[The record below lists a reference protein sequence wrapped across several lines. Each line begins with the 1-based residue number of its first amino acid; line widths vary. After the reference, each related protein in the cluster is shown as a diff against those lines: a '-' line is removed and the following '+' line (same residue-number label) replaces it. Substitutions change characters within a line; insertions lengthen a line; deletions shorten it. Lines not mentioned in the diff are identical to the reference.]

1 MSAEK
6 KKVAAKILFSGA
18 ARNGFAH
25 QDILVLAS
33 DSDADDDNED
43 HDIPDLSPTKL
54 SFEES
59 EPEKSFLGRHE
70 VTLFSAGGSEDDEEE
85 ESQKGLETAIVEEW
99 ESKDINLSEIN
110 DIQTHRNLGI
120 SPKKSKKKV
129 ARKRIIPMSSSS
141 DEDEPGILENNE
153 ASFDLGAIKRQ
164 YETPKAKNYRHNESS
179 EYRQTTSEDDYD
191 FQDSFIDD
199 QSLSSGR
206 SQSCSEV
213 TSESENEDEQAKKPT
228 KKYRKSASENKETS
242 LPAVHTVE
250 TKTFL
255 ESLGDGNI
263 TPRSHPDAV
272 KYLKNY
278 DRNKVE
284 LADFLFKLFNEQVF
298 NNLLPHQMP
307 LVWSRT
313 LNKTAGR
320 CIMKKIRSQAGK
332 VEDRQCSIEL
342 ATKVLTSPDRLRDTL
357 IHELCHAAVWLINEI
372 NGGHGQLFQ
381 SWGKIATQ
389 KYPELP
395 LISRCHDYVIETKF
409 AYVCQSCSHHYKRHS
424 KSIDTKSKTCG
435 KIKCKN
441 SEGAGHL
448 KLHIW
453 DKTRK
458 IYVDHENP
466 DQKKSGSRRPPNK
479 FAVFVKDN
487 YKNSR
492 TPGKTHSE
500 AMKELGQMF
509 TQL

>member
-1 MSAEK
+1 MSTYK
-6 KKVAAKILFSGA
+6 KKVDAKLLFSEA
-18 ARNGFAH
+18 ARNGSH
-25 QDILVLAS
+25 QNGEILVLAS
-33 DSDADDDNED
+33 DSDADINDTKD
-43 HDIPDLSPTKL
+43 DIPDLSPTKL

-59 EPEKSFLGRHE
+59 DGSPEKSFLGRHE
-70 VTLFSAGGSEDDEEE
+70 VTLFSSSGGEDDEEE
-85 ESQKGLETAIVEEW
+85 RQKGLETAIVEEW
-99 ESKDINLSEIN
+99 ESKD
-110 DIQTHRNLGI
+110 RNFSLGI

-129 ARKRIIPMSSSS
+129 TRKRIVLLSSSS
-141 DEDEPGILENNE
+141 SEGEESTSEKKKTGVLQHND

-164 YETPKAKNYRHNESS
+164 YQTPKQKNYRCDDS
-179 EYRQTTSEDDYD
+179 SEDDYD

-199 QSLSSGR
+199 QSLSDSGE
-206 SQSCSEV
+206 SSSEV
-213 TSESENEDEQAKKPT
+213 TSESEEDEPAKKHT
-228 KKYRKSASENKETS
+228 KKYTRKEQRQRKPATETEEKCLS
-242 LPAVHTVE
+242 VHTVE

-263 TPRSHPDAV
+263 TPRSHPDAI

-320 CIMKKIRSQAGK
+320 CIMKKIRRQAGK
-332 VEDRQCSIEL
+332 VEDRECSIEL
-342 ATKVLTSPDRLRDTL
+342 ASKVLTSADRLRDTL

-395 LISRCHDYVIETKF
+395 LITRCHDYVIETKF

-424 KSIDTKSKTCG
+424 KSIDTSSKSCG
-435 KIKCKN
+435 KIKCQN
-441 SEGAGHL
+441 SEGGGHL

-453 DKTRK
+453 DKKRK
-458 IYVDHENP
+458 IYVNHENP
-466 DQKKSGSRRPPNK
+466 YPDQKSERRPPNK

-509 TQL
+509 AQI